1 MPLGLETEN
10 ILDFDIQY
18 ALGHWIVTFKSF
30 GVCYAVFKT
39 RQGDL
44 LWTQTFDYPMEV
56 VPNQK
61 LKIYKPF

>member
-1 MPLGLETEN
+1 MPLGLETETT
-10 ILDFDIQY
+10 LDFDI
-18 ALGHWIVTFKSF
+18 LFDGHWTVTFKSF

-39 RQGDL
+39 HLGDL

-61 LKIYKPF
+61 LKIYKPW